1 MDEEPTDAQ
10 LHLSPR
16 TGEGRPSSNMLGDG
30 VEEQNQKEAPQ
41 QIWILCGGDG
51 PCQHLSYQSGLNAW
65 QKLRRSG
72 DLQVYLALLVPV
84 STASSTRSYIH
95 NNFAA

>member
-1 MDEEPTDAQ
+1 MNDEPADAQ
-10 LHLSPR
+10 PYSSPQA
-16 TGEGRPSSNMLGDG
+16 GESSSSSSAGGD
-30 VEEQNQKEAPQ
+30 EEQNPKDSPQ

-84 STASSTRSYIH
+84 SCVYTDDSY
-95 NNFAA
+95 